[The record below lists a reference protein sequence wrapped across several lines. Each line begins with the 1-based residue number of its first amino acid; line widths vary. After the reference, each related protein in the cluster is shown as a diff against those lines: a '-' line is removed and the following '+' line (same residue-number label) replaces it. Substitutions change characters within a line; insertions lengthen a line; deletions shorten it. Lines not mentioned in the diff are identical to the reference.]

1 MTERRLEY
9 VPLDELLPAEIN
21 PKAHDDAGISASIQR
36 FGTIEIITLDERT
49 GRIVSGHGRRESY
62 LAQRDE
68 GIDPPD
74 GVQVDDEGRWLV
86 PVVRGWASADDAEA
100 RAAII
105 AVNRLVER
113 GGWDRDEL
121 VGTLESL
128 RDDDRFDLALGF
140 SNDDL
145 DLMIAEMES
154 RGGGKQPAPE
164 PEPKPDREIEQRVSA
179 GDVWQLGRHRLIC
192 GSCRDPETVARLLDG
207 AAINVAVTSPPYAD
221 RRKYDETT
229 EFEPIRPD
237 EYVGWFE
244 PVAAIVAEHLADD
257 GSWFVN
263 IKPGAEELDRELYVY
278 DLAIA
283 HVREWGWHLIDEFCW
298 ERLGVP
304 GRVALRFKNQWESVF
319 HFARTRPKMRPDQV
333 RHYSRAAI
341 IPAGLIEGDAA
352 NWQGSGAPS
361 GEPETRRAV
370 RPGGTSA
377 NMQGL
382 GTKGGIIHESQH
394 PQSGNR
400 KSGFGEHQGE
410 IGVDAFD
417 GLRDAGLAYPGNR
430 LPTFAGSHEA
440 TGHAAA
446 YPVGLPEFF
455 IKAYTDKGDVVFDP
469 FLGSG
474 STILAAERSDRVG
487 FGVELSPA
495 YCDIVLD
502 RWERHGGEPPTRLDA
517 AT

>member
-1 MTERRLEY
+1 MTERHLEY

-36 FGTIEIITLDERT
+36 FGTIEIITVDERT

-62 LAQRDE
+62 LSQRDAGAE
-68 GIDPPD
+68 PPD
-74 GVQVDDEGRWLV
+74 GVQVDGEGRWLV
-86 PVVRGWASADDAEA
+86 PVVRGWSSKDDAEA

-121 VGTLESL
+121 VETLDSL
-128 RDDDRFDLALGF
+128 RDDGRLDLALGF
-140 SNDDL
+140 TNDDL
-145 DLMIAEMES
+145 DLMIADLEQ
-154 RGGGKQPAPE
+154 RGGRQPAPE
-164 PEPKPDREIEQRVSA
+164 PEPKPDREVAQRVSA

-192 GSCRDPETVARLLDG
+192 GSSREPDVVARLLDG
-207 AAINVAVTSPPYAD
+207 ATINVAVTSPPYAD
-221 RRKYDETT
+221 RREYDETT
-229 EFEPIRPD
+229 EFRPVPPD
-237 EYVGWFE
+237 EYVEWFA
-244 PVAAIVAEHLADD
+244 PVAANVAAHLADD

-263 IKPGAEELDRELYVY
+263 IKPGAEDLDRELYVY

-283 HVREWGWHLIDEFCW
+283 HVREWGWHLVDEFCW

-319 HFARTRPKMRPDQV
+319 HFARARPKMRPDQV
-333 RHYSRAAI
+333 RHYSRQAI
-341 IPAGLIEGDAA
+341 IPAGQIEGDAR

-361 GEPETRRAV
+361 GEPETRRD
-370 RPGGTSA
+370 GGKRGA
-377 NMQGL
+377 DGD
-382 GTKGGIIHESQH
+382 
-394 PQSGNR
+394 R
-400 KSGFGEHQGE
+400 RSGFGEHQGVP
-410 IGVDAFD
+410 GVDAFE
-417 GLRDAGLAYPGNR
+417 GLRDVGLAYPGNR

-474 STILAAERSDRVG
+474 STLLAAERSDRVC

-495 YCDIVLD
+495 YCDIILD
-502 RWERHGGEPPTRLDA
+502 RWERHGGATPTRLDG